1 MIYSIYARSLSEA
14 QSFAREK
21 GWDSNQWVLF
31 VLDIDEP
38 MGRILG
44 DYEQAA

>member
-14 QSFAREK
+14 ASFAREK
-21 GWDSNQWVLF
+21 GWDSNRWVAF

-38 MGRILG
+38 MARVLG
-44 DYEQAA
+44 DYDQTA

>member
-21 GWDSNQWVLF
+21 GWDSNQWVMYILE
-31 VLDIDEP
+31 IDEP
-38 MGRILG
+38 YARTLG
-44 DYEQAA
+44 ANIAA